1 MTPTPSA
8 NSALPFRDGGFDTLP
23 EALDYAARGETG
35 VNVYTAKGVLSETAT
50 WGELA
55 EGARDL
61 ARRLLHAGFKPGD
74 RVALLAETDLA
85 FIKSFFA
92 CQYAGL
98 IPAPV
103 PLPMPFAGKE
113 TYLDHVR
120 GMIESCGAEAAFGPE
135 DLIDWLNQATE
146 GLTLKKVGIMADL
159 PPAPSDIPLPT
170 VSKGDLAY
178 LQFSSGSTRFPLG
191 IAVTQSALM
200 ANTDAMTRAGLG
212 VVQGDRCVSWLP
224 YYHDMGLVGF
234 LLCPLVSQLTIDL
247 LPTRAFAR
255 APIMWLELIS
265 RNKGTLSYSPTF
277 GYELCARR
285 AETLALENLDLSS
298 WRAAGLGGD
307 MIRPKVTTA
316 FSERFARHGF
326 DPGAFV
332 PSYGMA
338 EATLALSFAPRGEGV
353 RTDRIDTD
361 VLERDHVARAP
372 INGAGRQR
380 DFVLCGPAIPGHEL
394 EVRGEDGKPL
404 GERLV
409 GKVYARGPSLMQT
422 YFGRPEE
429 TARVLSPEG
438 WLDTGDLGYFCDG
451 QVVITGRAKDLM
463 IVNGR
468 NVWPQDLEW
477 TAEGGVH
484 GLRSGDVAAFSVDR
498 EVGEEI
504 VVVVQRKAQD
514 PVAREAL
521 REEVGKLIRARHGL
535 EVTVVAA
542 PPHSLPQT
550 SSGKLSRV
558 KAKALYLAGAFEIPA
573 PAPNPAA

>member
-8 NSALPFRDGGFDTLP
+8 NSDLPFRDGGFDTLP
-23 EALDYAARGETG
+23 QALDYAARGETG
-35 VNVYTAKGVLSETAT
+35 INVYTAKGILAERST
-50 WGELA
+50 WGEIA
-55 EGARDL
+55 QDARAL
-61 ARRLLHAGFKPGD
+61 ARRLLSFGFEPGD
-74 RVALLAETDLA
+74 RIALLAESDLD
-85 FIKSFFA
+85 FVRSFFA

-98 IPAPV
+98 IPAPL

-113 TYLDHVR
+113 TYLEHVR
-120 GMIESCGAEAAFGPE
+120 GMIESAGALAAFGPE
-135 DLIDWLNQATE
+135 DLIEW
-146 GLTLKKVGIMADL
+146 LTLATDGLNLRRVGIMTDL
-159 PPAPSDIPLPT
+159 PEAKGDVALPE
-170 VSKGDLAY
+170 VKREDLAY

-191 IAVTQSALM
+191 IAVTQAALM
-200 ANTDAMTRAGLG
+200 ANADAMTRAGLG

-247 LPTRAFAR
+247 MPTRAFAR
-255 APIMWLELIS
+255 APMMWLELIS
-265 RNKGTLSYSPTF
+265 RNKGSLSYSPTF

-285 AETLALENLDLSS
+285 AETLALEGLDLSS

-307 MIRPKVTTA
+307 MIRPKVTSA
-316 FSERFARHGF
+316 FAERFARHGF
-326 DPGAFV
+326 DPKAFV

-353 RTDRIDTD
+353 RTDRVDTD
-361 VLERDHVARAP
+361 VLERDHLAQP
-372 INGAGRQR
+372 PLNGHGRQR
-380 DFVLCGPAIPGHEL
+380 DFVLCGPAIPGHAI
-394 EVRGEDGKPL
+394 EVRGEDGQPL
-404 GERLV
+404 PERRV
-409 GKVYARGPSLMQT
+409 GRVYARGPSLMQT

-438 WLDTGDLGYFCDG
+438 WLDTGDLGYVVDG

-463 IVNGR
+463 IINGR

-477 TAEGGVH
+477 TAEGGVP

-498 EVGEEI
+498 VDGEEI
-504 VVVVQRKAQD
+504 VVLVQRKAAD
-514 PVAREAL
+514 PVARAAL
-521 REEVGKLIRARHGL
+521 QDEISKLLRARHGL
-535 EVTVVAA
+535 DVTVVAA

-558 KAKALYLAGAFEIPA
+558 KAKALYLAGAFEIA
-573 PAPNPAA
+573 PDTAA